1 MVMCEAVFT
10 EEPLWGCRLREG
22 QFWGNW
28 VSMFGFTLYR
38 TASMWYIFCGVRAW
52 LSLVKFGLAGRNCNP
67 NP

>member
-1 MVMCEAVFT
+1 MVIMCEAVFT

-38 TASMWYIFCGVRAW
+38 TASMWYIFLWGEG
-52 LSLVKFGLAGRNCNP
+52 LVESCEIRVSRS
-67 NP
+67 